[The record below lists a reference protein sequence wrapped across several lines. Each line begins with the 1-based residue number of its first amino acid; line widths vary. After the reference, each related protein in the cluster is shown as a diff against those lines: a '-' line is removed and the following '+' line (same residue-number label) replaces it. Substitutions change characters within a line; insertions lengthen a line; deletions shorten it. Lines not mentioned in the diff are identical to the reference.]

1 MTDWSA
7 KTRHLALSY
16 LGIIMTMSLIFSG
29 IIYGVTVNQLGRPL
43 PPPRSNAES
52 ERRMLY
58 EVETQNRLN
67 ERDQTTR
74 DSVLLSLVGLNLF
87 MLGGGAWLSI
97 VLARRTLKPIEAAVE
112 AQNQFVSDASH
123 ELKTPLTALQ
133 ATNEV
138 ALRKK
143 HLDDDKAREVLEKN
157 IVEVNKLRT
166 LTETLLTMNKADHE
180 PLKKEPVWADEAS
193 SDTIETLTEMA
204 AKKSIT
210 VTSTV
215 QHVQVSANSVALG
228 QILTILIDNAIK
240 YSPEHTSVTVSSERR
255 KQHLTILVHDTGAGI
270 PEKDQPY
277 IFDRFYRVDEARTRT
292 DVSGHGLG
300 LSIAKSLCDRQG
312 MTLRLKESAKDVG
325 STFEVVIPEK

>member
-97 VLARRTLKPIEAAVE
+97 VLARRTLKPIEHAMD
-112 AQNQFVSDASH
+112 AQNQFISDASH

-143 HLDDDKAREVLEKN
+143 HIDDEKAREVLGKN

-166 LTETLLTMNKADHE
+166 LTETLLAMNKADRE
-180 PLKKEPVWADEAS
+180 PLKKELVWADEIAA
-193 SDTIETLTEMA
+193 DTITTLSEMA

-210 VTSTV
+210 VSSTV
-215 QHVQVSANSVALG
+215 QHARISANLVALG

-240 YSPEHTSVTVSSERR
+240 YSPNNTLVTISSERR
-255 KQHLTILVHDTGAGI
+255 KQNFVILVHDTGVGI

-277 IFDRFYRVDEARTRT
+277 VFDRFYRVDEARTRT
-292 DVSGHGLG
+292 DISGHGLG
-300 LSIAKSLCDRQG
+300 LSIAQSLCVRQG
-312 MTLRLKESAKDVG
+312 FTLKLKNSAKDTG
-325 STFEVVIPEK
+325 STFEVAVPEK